1 LSYSL
6 KNFNTLS
13 FNGTYVIIFS
23 LIIITNTLKPW
34 IDFYTPINYQTI
46 TLAQFI
52 CLTAFLTLLNN
63 NFYKNIDLISF
74 LFLFFILIKLLTEL
88 FLNIFEGNL
97 VGIIS
102 PIYVTLRAFLMVYM
116 FKIVLSNQRSK
127 YFFEKSLLI
136 LIIYFLITIIYS
148 ILQNPLTFGNTIV
161 SEYGGNSTSGN
172 GFGFFRSNGGIGG
185 TVVDYANFLLAVG
198 WVLFFAYF
206 KNSNVRKVLLI
217 LFLISVVMCF
227 SRSLFLCIFF
237 IASVFLINFSNI
249 KRSLLSIFLIASFI
263 FLLAINFITLV
274 QGYETGFGNSD
285 VYRIIS
291 WLKLFE
297 NFTFIEY
304 ISGREL
310 GGNTGLFLTDQK
322 YKISGDGYITGFI
335 YDAGLIGLGLTLL
348 VIING
353 VLKINATLR
362 VKFSILGSLILMLAI
377 NSGFEKLFIIF
388 IYILSIG
395 IIHGTNN
402 QSYQTDHKNA

>member
-1 LSYSL
+1 
-6 KNFNTLS
+6 
-13 FNGTYVIIFS
+13 
-23 LIIITNTLKPW
+23 
-34 IDFYTPINYQTI
+34 
-46 TLAQFI
+46 
-52 CLTAFLTLLNN
+52 
-63 NFYKNIDLISF
+63 
-74 LFLFFILIKLLTEL
+74 
-88 FLNIFEGNL
+88 
-97 VGIIS
+97 
-102 PIYVTLRAFLMVYM
+102 
-116 FKIVLSNQRSK
+116 
-127 YFFEKSLLI
+127 
-136 LIIYFLITIIYS
+136 
-148 ILQNPLTFGNTIV
+148 
-161 SEYGGNSTSGN
+161 
-172 GFGFFRSNGGIGG
+172 
-185 TVVDYANFLLAVG
+185 
-198 WVLFFAYF
+198 
-206 KNSNVRKVLLI
+206 
-217 LFLISVVMCF
+217 
-227 SRSLFLCIFF
+227 
-237 IASVFLINFSNI
+237 
-249 KRSLLSIFLIASFI
+249 
-263 FLLAINFITLV
+263 V